1 MLTSSPHLISC
12 ASSVTNSFCA
22 DLKFDPESSELQVIG
37 GFRVS
42 GSGFKRCRGFFGIQ
56 GFRDLGIKLSGK
68 ELARSGLWLFALL
81 WGLEFG
87 VWPKVLPR
95 ASRV

>member
-1 MLTSSPHLISC
+1 M
-12 ASSVTNSFCA
+12 
-22 DLKFDPESSELQVIG
+22 
-37 GFRVS
+37 
-42 GSGFKRCRGFFGIQ
+42 SGFFFGIQ
-56 GFRDLGIKLSGK
+56 DFRDLGIKLSGL